1 MSISAKKTLPVQ
13 FKLRAPKWLKALYT
27 RYEMLRV
34 AIAQFFLPGKCYVQS
49 MPNTATKMS
58 LFPGLRDEID
68 GYNHDTS
75 IAQKSLSMDGNR
87 VIMLRNMLKVVA
99 ELPAGDYAE
108 LGTYRGIS
116 ARLIFGNLAAN
127 SQLHCF
133 DTFDGFTDA
142 DVNAETSNVKDRGIG
157 GAFSD
162 TTLQL
167 AQQYIL
173 NGRPGGGRL
182 FMHKGY
188 FPDTVAGFEERSWR
202 FVHLDPDLYKPTL
215 EGIRYFYPRLVPG
228 GILLLHDYNSFFTG
242 VRRAADEYFA
252 PRGIVVI
259 PLGDKA
265 GTGVVLKPAVVSQVA

>member
-1 MSISAKKTLPVQ
+1 MSISVKKTLPAH
-13 FKLRAPKWLKALYT
+13 FKMRAPKWLKALYT
-27 RYEMLRV
+27 RYELLRV

-49 MPNTATKMS
+49 MPNTATKMAM
-58 LFPGLRDEID
+58 FPGLRDEID
-68 GYNHDTS
+68 SYNHDTS

-87 VIMLRNMLKVVA
+87 VIMLRNMLRVVA
-99 ELPAGDYAE
+99 DLPAGDYAE

-116 ARLIFGNLAAN
+116 ARLIFGNLAAD

-133 DTFDGFTDA
+133 DTFGGFTDA
-142 DVNAETSNVKDRGIG
+142 DVNAETHNVKDRGIG

-162 TTLQL
+162 TSLQL

-173 NGRPGGGRL
+173 NGRPGEDRL
-182 FMHKGY
+182 FMHQGY

-215 EGIRYFYPRLVPG
+215 EGIRYFYPRLVSG
-228 GILLLHDYNSFFTG
+228 GVLLLHDYNSFFTG
-242 VRRAADEYFA
+242 VRRAADEYFSS
-252 PRGIVVI
+252 RGIVVL

-265 GTGVVLKPAVVSQVA
+265 GTGVVLKPSVVAQAA